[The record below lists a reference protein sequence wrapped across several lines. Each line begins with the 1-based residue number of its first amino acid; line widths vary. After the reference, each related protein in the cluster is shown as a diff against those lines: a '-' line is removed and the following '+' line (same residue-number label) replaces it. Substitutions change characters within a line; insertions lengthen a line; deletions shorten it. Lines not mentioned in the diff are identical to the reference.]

1 MYLVYI
7 LQSHNC
13 SYVGMTNNFERRW
26 KQHNGILQG
35 GAKYTK
41 RYNDWTPIC
50 IIDGFQTKKEAMQC
64 EWKLKRVRGYYNRVR
79 NVSTLLTT
87 SKQWTKKSPLIQDQ
101 ELQIYVTRD
110 YTSLFPFLVQEIE
123 WYSTTLY

>member
-7 LQSHNC
+7 LRSHNS
-13 SYVGMTNNFERRW
+13 SYIGMTNNFERRW
-26 KQHNGILQG
+26 KQHNGFLKG

-64 EWKLKRVRGYYNRVR
+64 EWRLKRVRGYYNRVR

-87 SKQWTKKSPLIQDQ
+87 SKQWTKQSPLIQDQ
-101 ELQIYVTRD
+101 DLQIYVTGN
-110 YTSLFPFLVQEIE
+110 YTSLFSFPVQEIG
-123 WYSTTLY
+123 WY

>member
-1 MYLVYI
+1 
-7 LQSHNC
+7 
-13 SYVGMTNNFERRW
+13 MTNNFERRW